1 MQFRAT
7 PPRSF
12 KPAHYWGSLLLFC
25 QSIEP
30 LFIPIGKKEGLRN
43 LLTVFGSLVTERFG
57 RKWTLQI
64 NVFVFIIGAVIM
76 TAATHQLGLICI
88 LALPSHPYHHVHAAN
103 NRSPDAGRILTGIG
117 CGAITATVPSYIA
130 ELSIPSIRGIL
141 TGFFECAYQI
151 GSVIGFWI
159 NFGITETMS
168 TSSSTSWRIPMAVQ
182 LIPAVILFIGGF
194 CLHDSPL
201 WLMRKER
208 HAEAHQALESLRKLP
223 VEHPYL
229 QQEIQLIQ
237 NRLNEE
243 AGVASK
249 YGTGSWAFFRGA
261 MDEFS
266 RRGMRNRVFL
276 VFCAFALNNLSGASG
291 M

>member
-1 MQFRAT
+1 M
-7 PPRSF
+7 
-12 KPAHYWGSLLLFC
+12 
-25 QSIEP
+25 P
-30 LFIPIGKKEGLRN
+30 LTDIFI
-43 LLTVFGSLVTERFG
+43 
-57 RKWTLQI
+57 
-64 NVFVFIIGAVIM
+64 
-76 TAATHQLGLICI
+76 
-88 LALPSHPYHHVHAAN
+88 
-103 NRSPDAGRILTGIG
+103 DAGRVLTGIG

-159 NFGITETMS
+159 NFGITENMS
-168 TSSSTSWRIPMAVQ
+168 TKSSTSWRIPMGVQ

-194 CLHDSPL
+194 FLHESPL

-208 HAEAHQALESLRKLP
+208 NDEAYRALETLRRLP
-223 VEHPYL
+223 VDHPYL

-243 AGVASK
+243 ASVASK
-249 YGTGSWAFFRGA
+249 YGQGPWAFFRGA

>member
-1 MQFRAT
+1 M
-7 PPRSF
+7 
-12 KPAHYWGSLLLFC
+12 
-25 QSIEP
+25 P
-30 LFIPIGKKEGLRN
+30 L
-43 LLTVFGSLVTERFG
+43 
-57 RKWTLQI
+57 
-64 NVFVFIIGAVIM
+64 
-76 TAATHQLGLICI
+76 TAYI
-88 LALPSHPYHHVHAAN
+88 
-103 NRSPDAGRILTGIG
+103 DAGRVLTGVG

-168 TSSSTSWRIPMAVQ
+168 SSSSTSWRIPMAVQ

-194 CLHDSPL
+194 FLHESPL

-208 HAEAHQALESLRKLP
+208 HAEAHQSLQTLRKLP

-229 QQEIQLIQ
+229 QQEIRLIQ

-266 RRGMRNRVFL
+266 RPGMRNRVFL
-276 VFCAFALNNLSGASG
+276 VFCAFALQNLSGASG
-291 M
+291 T

>member
-1 MQFRAT
+1 MDSPTECRGVSGRCSLDDCRY
-7 PPRSF
+7 PSI
-12 KPAHYWGSLLLFC
+12 GSYLWDLH
-25 QSIEP
+25 P
-30 LFIPIGKKEGLRN
+30 
-43 LLTVFGSLVTERFG
+43 SLVISSFA
-57 RKWTLQI
+57 
-64 NVFVFIIGAVIM
+64 NII
-76 TAATHQLGLICI
+76 
-88 LALPSHPYHHVHAAN
+88 
-103 NRSPDAGRILTGIG
+103 DAGRVLTGLG
-117 CGAITATVPSYIA
+117 CGVITATVPSYIA

-159 NFGITETMS
+159 NFGIAQHMS
-168 TSSSTSWRIPMAVQ
+168 DTKSMSWRIPMAVQ
-182 LIPAVILFIGGF
+182 LIPAGILFIGGF
-194 CLHDSPL
+194 FLHESPL

-208 HAEAHQALESLRKLP
+208 TADAYRALQTLRRLP
-223 VEHPYL
+223 VEHPYV

-249 YGTGSWAFFRGA
+249 YGTGAWAFLRGA

-276 VFCAFALNNLSGASG
+276 VFCAFALANVSGASG
-291 M
+291 REPQLQLVSASDRLIHHYSN

>member
-1 MQFRAT
+1 M
-7 PPRSF
+7 
-12 KPAHYWGSLLLFC
+12 HISLTN
-25 QSIEP
+25 SY
-30 LFIPIGKKEGLRN
+30 
-43 LLTVFGSLVTERFG
+43 T
-57 RKWTLQI
+57 
-64 NVFVFIIGAVIM
+64 
-76 TAATHQLGLICI
+76 
-88 LALPSHPYHHVHAAN
+88 
-103 NRSPDAGRILTGIG
+103 DAGRVLTGVG

-159 NFGITETMS
+159 NFGITENMS
-168 TSSSTSWRIPMAVQ
+168 AKSSTSWRIPMGVQ

-194 CLHDSPL
+194 FLHESPL

-208 HAEAHQALESLRKLP
+208 NEEAYRALETLRRLP

-229 QQEIQLIQ
+229 QQEVQLIQ

-243 AGVASK
+243 ASVASK
-249 YGTGSWAFFRGA
+249 YGLGSWAFFRGA

-291 M
+291 MW

>member
-1 MQFRAT
+1 
-7 PPRSF
+7 
-12 KPAHYWGSLLLFC
+12 
-25 QSIEP
+25 
-30 LFIPIGKKEGLRN
+30 
-43 LLTVFGSLVTERFG
+43 V
-57 RKWTLQI
+57 
-64 NVFVFIIGAVIM
+64 
-76 TAATHQLGLICI
+76 
-88 LALPSHPYHHVHAAN
+88 
-103 NRSPDAGRILTGIG
+103 LTGIG

-159 NFGITETMS
+159 NFGITENMS
-168 TSSSTSWRIPMAVQ
+168 AKSSTSWRIPMGVQ

-194 CLHDSPL
+194 FLHESPL

-208 HAEAHQALESLRKLP
+208 NEEAYRALETLRRLP

-243 AGVASK
+243 ASVASK
-249 YGTGSWAFFRGA
+249 YGLGSWAFFRGA